1 MPRLAR
7 NHPKRV
13 IAALE
18 ASGGIVKTA
27 AASLKL
33 SPQRLRA
40 ICRENAEIAAVLDE
54 AREHSLDLAESV
66 ILKALKDGD
75 MSAAQYVLRHL
86 GHSRGYRSGAAAIL
100 AADEEVDHQM
110 VRDRQVAVL
119 KILQERHAPTP
130 PDDMLAPS
138 TVATIGG
145 PGI

>member
-7 NHPKRV
+7 NHPRRV
-13 IAALE
+13 IEALE
-18 ASGGIVKTA
+18 ASGGIIKTA

-40 ICRENAEIAAVLDE
+40 ICRENADIAAVLDE
-54 AREHSLDLAESV
+54 SREHSLDLAESV

-110 VRDRQVAVL
+110 IHDRQVAVL
-119 KILQERHAPTP
+119 AILQDRHAHAQA
-130 PDDMLAPS
+130 DDMLAAS
-138 TVATIGG
+138 TGAKIGG
-145 PGI
+145 PGV